1 MGLEDLFNVVKTR
14 LNVPSAPSE
23 GEDKDKGDR
32 SDKADTAVKVPV
44 NIAFKCPRCLNMVMT
59 DELEKNLRVCPECGY
74 HARMT
79 APDRIRLITDKE
91 SFREFDADMK
101 SLNPIDFPDYEAKQ
115 QKLRESTGLKDAAVT
130 GECTI
135 RGEKCVLGVMDSRYM
150 MASMGSVV
158 GEKITRAFEYATE
171 NRLPVIMFTASGGAR
186 MQEGIVS
193 LMQMAKTSGA
203 VARHS
208 DAGLLYITVLTDPTT
223 GGVTASFASLGDI
236 IIAEPKVLVGF
247 AGRRVIEG
255 TIKQRLP
262 DDFQSAEFMLEHGF
276 ADMIVER
283 KSMRRTIAHILKLHP
298 MRDYYKGGNE

>member
-14 LNVPSAPSE
+14 LNVPPVSTE
-23 GEDKDKGDR
+23 GEDKDKSDR
-32 SDKADTAVKVPV
+32 SDKADSAVRVPA
-44 NIAFKCPRCLNMVMT
+44 NIVFKCPRCLNMVMT

-74 HARMT
+74 HARMSV
-79 APDRIRLITDKE
+79 PDRIRIIADKE
-91 SFREFDADMK
+91 SFREFDAEMK
-101 SLNPIDFPDYEAKQ
+101 SVNPIDFPDYDAKQ
-115 QKLRESTGLKDAAVT
+115 RKLRESTGLKDAVVT

-135 RGEKCVLGVMDSRYM
+135 RGEKCVIGVMDSRYM

-298 MRDYYKGGNE
+298 MREYYPGGD